1 MVDLDLHPAPNWDS
15 IEENEDRACDLGY
28 DYDWL
33 ASDDS
38 ETVWS
43 CAISPFC
50 SNTSRI
56 IFYCGLHVEV
66 EHSLHDGNGCEHDR
80 LHASKEADDEADLL
94 EHMRAAS
101 AEHGRLDVRTPAE
114 DAGRG

>member
-38 ETVWS
+38 NDGMFLCNLT
-43 CAISPFC
+43 FLQYQRD
-50 SNTSRI
+50 N
-56 IFYCGLHVEV
+56 F
-66 EHSLHDGNGCEHDR
+66 SL
-80 LHASKEADDEADLL
+80 
-94 EHMRAAS
+94 
-101 AEHGRLDVRTPAE
+101 
-114 DAGRG
+114 